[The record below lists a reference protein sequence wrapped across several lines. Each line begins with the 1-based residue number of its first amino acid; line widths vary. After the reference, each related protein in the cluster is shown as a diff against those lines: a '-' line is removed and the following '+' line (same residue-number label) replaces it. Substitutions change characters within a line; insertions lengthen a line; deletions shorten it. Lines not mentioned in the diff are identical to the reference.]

1 MENGMQN
8 VNVILYENFTALD
21 VSGPVEALSG
31 IEGYRIRFVSMDGGI
46 IANRQGIRLETEPI
60 GLALRTAYF

>member
-1 MENGMQN
+1 MQN

-31 IEGYRIRFVSMDGGI
+31 IDG
-46 IANRQGIRLETEPI
+46 ARKSAE
-60 GLALRTAYF
+60 